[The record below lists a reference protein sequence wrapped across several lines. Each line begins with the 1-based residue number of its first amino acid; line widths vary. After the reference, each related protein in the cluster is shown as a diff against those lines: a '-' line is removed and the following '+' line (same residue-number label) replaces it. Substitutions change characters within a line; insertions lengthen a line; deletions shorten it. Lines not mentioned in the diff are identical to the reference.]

1 MIEPVE
7 DVDFFVIKRVRYE
20 LHVDGTYFI
29 TADEEC
35 DDFEIEAHRI
45 DLSEP
50 MVVGQTVMGNVER
63 RIDDPTKPFDRVAWV
78 VAHNPE
84 MHSGDLERPKSE
96 TKLNQFDRRN
106 I

>member
-35 DDFEIEAHRI
+35 DDFEIDAHRI

-50 MVVGQTVMGNVER
+50 MVVGKTVLGSVER
-63 RIDDPTKPFDRVAWV
+63 RIDDPLKPFDREAWMT
-78 VAHNPE
+78 AHNPE
-84 MHSGDLERPKSE
+84 MRTGDRERPKNE
-96 TKLNQFDRRN
+96 TTLEV
-106 I
+106 